1 MKKALTAVVVAAL
14 AIIALVVIAFSIHMP
29 SEETSITEETVS
41 SDSVMRNPPQLTV
54 LGADDSA
61 QARLGT
67 YSWDWEDE
75 DGGKGTSSD
84 SVHPLAA
91 QEYTP
96 VLSVDTDDS
105 AQNVTLAFEA
115 DVEPDS
121 VSVRAW
127 DTAYWGAD
135 DSAPSVEVPVTQD
148 DEGCIGF
155 ALLSYDAV
163 YEVHAVWD
171 SADDYSGDA
180 YYSFATSIE

>member
-1 MKKALTAVVVAAL
+1 MKKALAVAAL
-14 AIIALVVIAFSIHMP
+14 ALLALVVVIFSTHV
-29 SEETSITEETVS
+29 SEKEITLAEEVAKSDTLYPPKLAISSAYRSIPTN
-41 SDSVMRNPPQLTV
+41 R
-54 LGADDSA
+54 
-61 QARLGT
+61 GT
-67 YSWDWEDE
+67 YTWKEF
-75 DGGKGTSSD
+75 GQYGTSRSA
-84 SVHPLAA
+84 SLETLHPLDA
-91 QEYTP
+91 QRYTP
-96 VLSVDTDDS
+96 VLRINAADS

-115 DVEPDS
+115 GMEADS

-135 DSAPSVEVPVTQD
+135 DSAPSVKVPVTQD
-148 DEGCIGF
+148 DEGRIGF